1 MSIPRVREA
10 IEHLS
15 AAISADPMKARAKN
29 VPATARL
36 TEGLRCELSG
46 PYNERLVTDMA
57 PAMGGTASGPNPG
70 WLLRGAIAS
79 CTATVIAMRAAKLG
93 VALSNLEVTVET
105 DSDLRGILGL
115 DENVSAGHG
124 PVRMKVKIGAPTA
137 SPEVLREIVTW
148 ADRHSPVTCTDE
160 AGAAM
165 LARDPGRLILLR
177 RRCVALDP
185 RGDENALQVVEQRAR
200 IAHELRRSDVRGS
213 VHDTSGQ
220 RRQVVRADGQ
230 RASLDAMRG
239 AAQRGAGR
247 RSRAQ
252 PAARRCRRARP
263 TPARASTSA
272 MPSRAAGELLDAR
285 AVDRVRG
292 RRADGA
298 GAAGAV
304 LSDASLPSHCV
315 SFARRLASSA
325 GLVR

>member
-10 IEHLS
+10 IENLS
-15 AAISADPMKARAKN
+15 AAISADPIKARGKN
-29 VPATARL
+29 IPATARL

-148 ADRHSPVTCTDE
+148 ADRHSPVTCTVRQAPQCSLE
-160 AGAAM
+160 
-165 LARDPGRLILLR
+165 I
-177 RRCVALDP
+177 
-185 RGDENALQVVEQRAR
+185 QVV
-200 IAHELRRSDVRGS
+200 
-213 VHDTSGQ
+213 
-220 RRQVVRADGQ
+220 
-230 RASLDAMRG
+230 
-239 AAQRGAGR
+239 
-247 RSRAQ
+247 
-252 PAARRCRRARP
+252 
-263 TPARASTSA
+263 
-272 MPSRAAGELLDAR
+272 
-285 AVDRVRG
+285 
-292 RRADGA
+292 
-298 GAAGAV
+298 
-304 LSDASLPSHCV
+304 
-315 SFARRLASSA
+315 
-325 GLVR
+325 